1 MANNLFPEG
10 YKTEVIEFPTLAG
23 DTIIGYKPGIAFAN
37 EAGDFVRDGKYR
49 LIDNSGIESLKNWI
63 INCLHTQRYAHLAY
77 DTDFGIDIESVFKA
91 ESRAEA
97 ESILAREITEA
108 LLADKYSRIEYLSDM
123 SFEWTA
129 ADAVVVSFVVHA
141 INAVTIDITTSIAA

>member
-10 YKTEVIEFPTLAG
+10 YETEVIEFPLAR
-23 DTIIGYKPGIAFAN
+23 DTIIGYKPGIAFGD

-77 DTDFGIDIESVFKA
+77 DTDFGIDIEGVFKA

-123 SFEWTA
+123 SFYWTA
-129 ADAVVVSFVVHA
+129 PDTVVVSFVVHA

>member
-10 YKTEVIEFPTLAG
+10 YESEIAPELAE
-23 DTIIGYKPGIAFAN
+23 DTIIGYKPGIAFN
-37 EAGDFVRDGKYR
+37 DEAGDFVRDGKYR
-49 LIDNSGIESLKNWI
+49 LVDNSGVDSLKNWVV
-63 INCLHTQRYAHLAY
+63 NCLQTQRYAHLAY

-108 LLADKYSRIEYLSDM
+108 LLADKYSRIKYLSDM
-123 SFEWTA
+123 SFEWID

-141 INAVTIDITTSIAA
+141 INAVTIDITTTIAA